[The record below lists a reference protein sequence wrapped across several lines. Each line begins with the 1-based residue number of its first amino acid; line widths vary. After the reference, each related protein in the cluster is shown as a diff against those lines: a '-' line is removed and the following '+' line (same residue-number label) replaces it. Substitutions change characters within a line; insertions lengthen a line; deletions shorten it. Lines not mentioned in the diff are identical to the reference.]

1 MRLKLGLDSYS
12 FHRYF
17 GETTKWETLPEEQW
31 TLGDFLRLLDE
42 LKVPL
47 ASLQTKYLPE
57 LPVVRAELNRWLDQG
72 SRDVVLT
79 WGHPF
84 GFDGGRNLD
93 AFTDVIRYLTL
104 CAEIG
109 ATQLRIVLG
118 NSIHFSESIADR
130 KRILIPQLQEL
141 ACIAREKQILLSIE
155 NHADFRV
162 MELVALIEE
171 VGEAGLGL
179 CFDVGNALRVG
190 DPPQPLLRQLDLSR
204 VFMIQ
209 LKEVRRIVGHEA
221 PTGWWPTVEYGTGD
235 VGADECL
242 NILQERN
249 YPFPVVIEISN
260 VFTGLTELEIVKKA
274 VQRYRPLFE

>member
-1 MRLKLGLDSYS
+1 MRLGLDSYS

-17 GETTKWETLPEEQW
+17 GETTRWETLPDEQW
-31 TLGDFLRLLDE
+31 TLRDFLQLLDE
-42 LKVPL
+42 LGITL
-47 ASLQTKYLPE
+47 ASLQTKYLSDAPT
-57 LPVVRAELNRWLDQG
+57 VRAEVKRWLAQG
-72 SRDVVLT
+72 KREVVLT
-79 WGHPF
+79 WGHPN
-84 GFDGGRNLD
+84 GFDGGRIPE
-93 AFTDVIRYLTL
+93 AFADVIRYLNL
-104 CAEIG
+104 CTEIG

-118 NSIHFSESIADR
+118 NSIHFSESIAER
-130 KRILIPQLQEL
+130 KRILIPQLREL
-141 ACIAREKQILLSIE
+141 AFIAREKQILLSIE

-209 LKEVRRIVGHEA
+209 LKEVRRIAGHEA

-235 VGADECL
+235 VGADKCL
-242 NILQERN
+242 HILQERN
-249 YPFPVVIEISN
+249 YTFPVVIEISN